1 MPQQQLSWMYWGGN
15 VMAVLMIAWVEQGEC
30 FQRVSRYLMP
40 FAIHVQT
47 SGNLS
52 DSNTA
57 IRQVPT
63 CQQHNFLH
71 LSCGRAKATKKY

>member
-52 DSNTA
+52 DSNT
-57 IRQVPT
+57 IFCT
-63 CQQHNFLH
+63 CLVDVQKPQKSISAL
-71 LSCGRAKATKKY
+71 CEDI